1 MNKIFCISW
10 ILYKQN
16 RYALQTKY
24 WWIIFMW
31 KNTMY
36 KFYDIYSKTLI
47 FIIIMRHT
55 YFRTGHRLSFQHKKC
70 YITMENAKKQKDINY
85 NYEKIFFSFWF
96 QLHCQ
101 NIDRR
106 SKTRFTCYW
115 IISAFCR
122 SKTFHFKE
130 RKRFHKQETSEEL
143 CWR

>member
-1 MNKIFCISW
+1 MHF
-10 ILYKQN
+10 KQN
-16 RYALQTKY
+16 IDELFLCERIPCINSTIFTAKHWFSLSLCVVLISELVIGYHFTTKSVTLQWRTQKS
-24 WWIIFMW
+24 
-31 KNTMY
+31 K
-36 KFYDIYSKTLI
+36 KTLI
-47 FIIIMRHT
+47 TTMRK
-55 YFRTGHRLSFQHKKC
+55 YFL
-70 YITMENAKKQKDINY
+70 
-85 NYEKIFFSFWF
+85 SFWF